1 MYRNE
6 SVCVS
11 TLSCSNKNTNFFA
24 ILLSQLI
31 TNKMSEII
39 QISNLKYLTDEDKSE
54 FITKIVSSSNIS
66 TDFKA
71 QRRTAEKIFFESING
86 VMQKREW
93 LLFSNGHF
101 FCVYCVCFSSCSTN
115 QFVIGVEFNKNR
127 RIVECIIAHN
137 HRFHHG
143 LAKNSYLGM
152 IESNHEAENLNCPEN
167 RNALTCIVKIIIFIA
182 THG

>member
-6 SVCVS
+6 SVRIS

-24 ILLSQLI
+24 ILHSKLI
-31 TNKMSEII
+31 TNKMTEII

-54 FITKIVSSSNIS
+54 FITKIVSSSNIP

-71 QRRTAEKIFFESING
+71 QRRTAEKIFFELING

-93 LLFSNGHF
+93 LLFSNGRF

-127 RIVECIIAHN
+127 RIVKCIIAHN
-137 HRFHHG
+137 HQFG
-143 LAKNSYLGM
+143 LARNSYLR
-152 IESNHEAENLNCPEN
+152 ILESNHEAENLNCPEN